1 MRTDLGLE
9 AKMKLGYARVS
20 TASQTPEQQC
30 DLLRKAGCERIFTE
44 TASGA
49 KEDRAE
55 LARMLD
61 MARAGDVIVVW
72 KLDRLARSIRH
83 LIQIA
88 DMLKARGIQLQ
99 SLSDDINTTT
109 ASGELLFHML
119 GALAQFERSLIRER
133 VNAGLQ
139 RAWSEGKR
147 SGRKRADHPDKI
159 GGLAKAQALIR
170 SGVKPAEAAR
180 VAGVA
185 RSTVYKY
192 MGDGKTDGAINGQE
206 KRTDLRGSDR
216 VSANGRQ

>member
-1 MRTDLGLE
+1 
-9 AKMKLGYARVS
+9 MKLGYARVS
-20 TASQTPEQQC
+20 TASQTTEQQC
-30 DLLRKAGCERIFTE
+30 DALGRAGCERIFTE

-88 DMLKARGIQLQ
+88 DTLKARGIQLQ
-99 SLSDDINTTT
+99 SLSDAIDTTT

-119 GALAQFERSLIRER
+119 AALAQFERSLIRER
-133 VNAGLQ
+133 VNAGLE
-139 RAWSEGKR
+139 RARAAGKR

-159 GGLAKAQALIR
+159 GALAKAQALVNAGMR
-170 SGVKPAEAAR
+170 PAEAAR
-180 VAGVA
+180 QAKVA

-192 MGDGKTDGAINGQE
+192 MDAQKTDNRINGQE
-206 KRTDLRGSDR
+206 KRTGS
-216 VSANGRQ
+216 SAHEAISEGVRQ